1 MWSDGKT
8 TDGENGYLVDVKDV
22 KGLEEKMV
30 EFIELSYEE
39 KKMMGEKSR
48 KVMEE
53 RFDKRDVVDRTILTL
68 DQAKNFN

>member
-1 MWSDGKT
+1 M
-8 TDGENGYLVDVKDV
+8 DVKDV
-22 KGLEEKMV
+22 KGLEEKMM

-39 KKMMGEKSR
+39 KKQMGEKSR

>member
-1 MWSDGKT
+1 MSRF
-8 TDGENGYLVDVKDV
+8 LV
-22 KGLEEKMV
+22 
-30 EFIELSYEE
+30 FSR
-39 KKMMGEKSR
+39 EKSR

>member
-1 MWSDGKT
+1 M
-8 TDGENGYLVDVKDV
+8 KDV
-22 KGLEEKMV
+22 KGLEEKMM

-39 KKMMGEKSR
+39 KKQMGEKSR

>member
-1 MWSDGKT
+1 MEAVM
-8 TDGENGYLVDVKDV
+8 DGENGYLVDVKDV

-39 KKMMGEKSR
+39 KKQMGEKSR
-48 KVMEE
+48 KVMEK
-53 RFDKRDVVDRTILTL
+53 RFDKEKVVDRTILTL

>member
-1 MWSDGKT
+1 MEAVR
-8 TDGENGYLVDVKDV
+8 DGENGYLVDVKDV

-39 KKMMGEKSR
+39 KRVMGEKSR
-48 KVMEE
+48 KVMEK
-53 RFDKRDVVDRTILTL
+53 RFDKREVVDRTILAL